1 MKQLSTHN
9 AAKEQMPEKPATRA
23 TQALSACP
31 PLPDAL
37 REALQGTEI
46 DWQRIVEAIADPIC
60 VVTTSYELVYAN
72 AAYIALLGPAY
83 TPPRRHVCYSASG
96 ASEPCPNCPL
106 PDVVRTRRPGY
117 IQQELSVGTQA
128 GNGSQRI
135 FQRWIYPVLAADGA
149 VELVVEMLKDVT
161 EQELMRVEA
170 AQATAIREADR
181 LKAELLGTVSHE
193 LRSPLA
199 AIKGYAATL
208 VRHEHRLGREER
220 HEFLLAID
228 EASNRLE
235 VIINRLLEMSELE
248 TGTLVPRMEPLQV
261 EPLVREA
268 ITSAQARRNNSAGSA
283 TGTGDTTRFALT
295 VALQGQEELPLIQ
308 ADPRLLRD
316 ALDIVLENAM
326 NYSPAGGPIRIT
338 VRPDKSMLVISVQ
351 DNGIGIPPDHLG
363 RIFDRFHRVDSS
375 LTRTVDGLGLGL
387 AICKRIMELHGG
399 AVWAESEPEVGST
412 FYLALPWL
420 PA

>member
-1 MKQLSTHN
+1 
-9 AAKEQMPEKPATRA
+9 
-23 TQALSACP
+23 
-31 PLPDAL
+31 
-37 REALQGTEI
+37 
-46 DWQRIVEAIADPIC
+46 
-60 VVTTSYELVYAN
+60 
-72 AAYIALLGPAY
+72 
-83 TPPRRHVCYSASG
+83 
-96 ASEPCPNCPL
+96 
-106 PDVVRTRRPGY
+106 
-117 IQQELSVGTQA
+117 
-128 GNGSQRI
+128 
-135 FQRWIYPVLAADGA
+135 
-149 VELVVEMLKDVT
+149 
-161 EQELMRVEA
+161 
-170 AQATAIREADR
+170 
-181 LKAELLGTVSHE
+181 
-193 LRSPLA
+193 
-199 AIKGYAATL
+199 
-208 VRHEHRLGREER
+208 
-220 HEFLLAID
+220 
-228 EASNRLE
+228 
-235 VIINRLLEMSELE
+235 
-248 TGTLVPRMEPLQV
+248 
-261 EPLVREA
+261 VREA